1 MKLNKIIKKI
11 VFSSLIAVI
20 GTLSMAAFVPWSLLA
35 GGEKEFSIQRVRNQ
49 RGFGGDY
56 HHGRRHRALQFLD
69 LTEEQEALIQEI
81 QETHQADR
89 DALHTDMKLSRQ
101 LLHDAVFAEVPDET
115 AINEAAIN
123 LGLTIGDQV
132 VLRRIIMNEIKAV
145 LTPEQIE
152 RWEEM
157 KSRRRGIREDG
168 EEAEGE
174 EGDSSPA

>member
-11 VFSSLIAVI
+11 ALSSLIVVM
-20 GTLSMAAFVPWSLLA
+20 GTLSMAAFVPWSLLG
-35 GGEKEFSIQRVRNQ
+35 GGEENLSIQSVRDR
-49 RGFGGDY
+49 RGSGGGF

-69 LTEEQEALIQEI
+69 LNEEQEALIQEI
-81 QETHQADR
+81 HSTHQADR
-89 DALHTDMKLSRQ
+89 EALHSDMKLSRQ
-101 LLHDAVFAEVPDET
+101 LLHEAVFAEVPDET
-115 AINEAAIN
+115 AINDAAIN

-157 KSRRRGIREDG
+157 KSHRRGMREDG
-168 EEAEGE
+168 EETGVE
-174 EGDSSPA
+174 EGDSSPV